1 MSEDIQY
8 KYLKLST
15 GDNIV
20 CKTDDDCKNLF
31 DRNTISV
38 SDPVVLNAVRV
49 PRGEVL
55 VESYIMYPWFSFSE
69 EKIYEISTKQIILA
83 VNINDN
89 LKENYIGYL
98 KTQEEKE
105 KERDDDPIIIDDED
119 DEETQSLFDKLLNA
133 LGDDIHED
141 TERHDDFITG
151 RTRRT
156 SRTIH

>member
-1 MSEDIQY
+1 MPEDIQY

-20 CKTDDDCKNLF
+20 CKTDDDCTNLF

-69 EKIYEISTKQIILA
+69 EKTYEISTKQIILA

-105 KERDDDPIIIDDED
+105 KENDDDPIIIEED

-141 TERHDDFITG
+141 TERHDDFIIG
-151 RTRRT
+151 RSRRT

>member
-20 CKTDDDCKNLF
+20 CKTDDDCRNLF

-55 VESYIMYPWFSFSE
+55 VESYIMYPWFSFSK

-105 KERDDDPIIIDDED
+105 KEDDDDPIIIEED

-141 TERHDDFITG
+141 TERHDDFIAG
-151 RTRRT
+151 RSRRT

>member
-1 MSEDIQY
+1 MPEDIQY

-133 LGDDIHED
+133 LGDDIHEE
-141 TERHDDFITG
+141 ERHDDFITG

>member
-55 VESYIMYPWFSFSE
+55 VESYIMYPWFSFSK
-69 EKIYEISTKQIILA
+69 EKTYEISTKQIILA

-105 KERDDDPIIIDDED
+105 KEDNDDPIIIDD
-119 DEETQSLFDKLLNA
+119 DEEENESLLDQLLNA
-133 LGDDIHED
+133 LGEDIHED
-141 TERHDDFITG
+141 TERHDDFIAG
-151 RTRRT
+151 RSRRT

>member
-105 KERDDDPIIIDDED
+105 KENNDDPIIIDD
-119 DEETQSLFDKLLNA
+119 DEEENESLLDQLLNA

-141 TERHDDFITG
+141 TERHDDFIAG
-151 RTRRT
+151 RSRRT